1 MGTSSSDDD
10 DDEDYALNQSVVEST
25 PTRYPIHDCVEFD
38 DAATLMVRSSLV
50 IIMFYNYPFI
60 LVFCRHPSLCCGCCK
75 SFLFILLSLVKK
87 IN

>member
-50 IIMFYNYPFI
+50 IIMFYNLPFYC
-60 LVFCRHPSLCCGCCK
+60 VFCRHHHCVVVVVKVFCLFCCRW
-75 SFLFILLSLVKK
+75 
-87 IN
+87 

>member
-50 IIMFYNYPFI
+50 IIMFCNYITLLFSFFADI
-60 LVFCRHPSLCCGCCK
+60 HHCVVVVVKVFCLFCCRC
-75 SFLFILLSLVKK
+75 
-87 IN
+87 

>member
-50 IIMFYNYPFI
+50 IIMFYKLPFYS
-60 LVFCRHPSLCCGCCK
+60 R
-75 SFLFILLSLVKK
+75 FLQTSIIVLWLL
-87 IN
+87 